1 MRLFAGDGESS
12 STGAARNGAQVR
24 TRSELAALINEASY
38 IKEEPVD
45 NQQMETG
52 DEDGEVEFVRT
63 MEGLADGGTG
73 DTGDTDYERAE
84 ALMDEEE
91 EVSVVD
97 TEEGEEDDE
106 GDEVMREVQQD
117 GGGEEAGQRTAGQDP
132 EAATQG
138 AGEAEDRGVEAEA
151 GGSGNQNGDDG
162 TENIPDPD
170 SPDPEG
176 NSDSDA
182 PVDVVEPEPIRVKHP
197 DSMYKPVQSIRSGSQ
212 DPLKLNMRM
221 KYDRNEGGGLLAQGD
236 ERLLRN
242 SNLCSMELKRNTS
255 ASFNPDSGKCVTC
268 LNSSHSA
275 WRSRNG
281 GPIALSLTDQHF
293 PANIP
298 ADESGECIRVL
309 RVEDGSVAELAELA
323 DELLRIMPREGLPKG
338 SIILYGSVS
347 QLAVDSAERY
357 ASEWV
362 KNRNWLKARL
372 GEVMVVPAIFL
383 SGSGFEDKVA
393 IRGLLDLA
401 AWQDSLQDPE
411 LRLLRNTRKGWQDAY
426 LGKKSRGAGWADYRL
441 NLAMPVSLDQ
451 GTGTTPCTTG
461 SWGDRPTGL
470 TALTEAGERYWISKI
485 VCELNREVGLGLAT
499 TWSVGRTMSAV
510 RRQAESVEFGRIVT
524 VVASYAAATAAA
536 LGKRGMRHLALV
548 WPGRTIT
555 KDTVEAVR
563 QEAATAHEDGDIL
576 LVQWLENNI
585 YFMLNEETG
594 CMELP
599 VRDADDGIFHITGKV
614 TVSKDVQLQMVLSK
628 LEPLLAED
636 PDQLKVLVYPLV
648 RFLQD
653 CCTKHART
661 EKTRAEEAARLLKE
675 LYHLR
680 RAVKTWLITKKM
692 KNVLLVDPLACLGA
706 TNNTAM
712 AMTIL
717 KDDIHLKGVHTA
729 KLADKIKELVAGL
742 VRTKKRAAD
751 VSAGGDEKRPR
762 LAEPNDGGGQK
773 ARAKKG
779 GKPRAQ
785 GGRKSGP

>member
-1 MRLFAGDGESS
+1 
-12 STGAARNGAQVR
+12 
-24 TRSELAALINEASY
+24 
-38 IKEEPVD
+38 
-45 NQQMETG
+45 
-52 DEDGEVEFVRT
+52 
-63 MEGLADGGTG
+63 
-73 DTGDTDYERAE
+73 
-84 ALMDEEE
+84 
-91 EVSVVD
+91 
-97 TEEGEEDDE
+97 
-106 GDEVMREVQQD
+106 
-117 GGGEEAGQRTAGQDP
+117 
-132 EAATQG
+132 
-138 AGEAEDRGVEAEA
+138 
-151 GGSGNQNGDDG
+151 
-162 TENIPDPD
+162 
-170 SPDPEG
+170 
-176 NSDSDA
+176 
-182 PVDVVEPEPIRVKHP
+182 
-197 DSMYKPVQSIRSGSQ
+197 
-212 DPLKLNMRM
+212 
-221 KYDRNEGGGLLAQGD
+221 
-236 ERLLRN
+236 
-242 SNLCSMELKRNTS
+242 
-255 ASFNPDSGKCVTC
+255 
-268 LNSSHSA
+268 
-275 WRSRNG
+275 
-281 GPIALSLTDQHF
+281 
-293 PANIP
+293 
-298 ADESGECIRVL
+298 
-309 RVEDGSVAELAELA
+309 VEDGSVAELA
-323 DELLRIMPREGLPKG
+323 DELLRIMPRDGMPKG

-372 GEVMVVPAIFL
+372 GDVMVVPAIFL
-383 SGSGFEDKVA
+383 SGSGFEDRVA

-524 VVASYAAATAAA
+524 VGASNAAATAAA

-563 QEAATAHEDGDIL
+563 LEAATAHEEGDIL

-653 CCTKHART
+653 CCTKHARS

-680 RAVKTWLITKKM
+680 RAVKTWLITKKL

-706 TNNTAM
+706 TNNTAV
-712 AMTIL
+712 AMSIL

-729 KLADKIKELVAGL
+729 KLADKIKELVAGW

-751 VSAGGDEKRPR
+751 VSVGGDEKRPR
-762 LAEPNDGGGQK
+762 LAEPKDGGGQK

-779 GKPRAQ
+779 GKPRAP

>member
-1 MRLFAGDGESS
+1 
-12 STGAARNGAQVR
+12 
-24 TRSELAALINEASY
+24 
-38 IKEEPVD
+38 
-45 NQQMETG
+45 
-52 DEDGEVEFVRT
+52 
-63 MEGLADGGTG
+63 MEGLLEGESG
-73 DTGDTDYERAE
+73 DVGDMDDERAE

-97 TEEGEEDDE
+97 TEEGEEDEE
-106 GDEVMREVQQD
+106 GDEFMREAQP
-117 GGGEEAGQRTAGQDP
+117 GAGDQSSGQDP
-132 EAATQG
+132 VAAEHDGG
-138 AGEAEDRGVEAEA
+138 AAVEGVPDA
-151 GGSGNQNGDDG
+151 GGAADQKGEEGLEKN
-162 TENIPDPD
+162 PDPESLD
-170 SPDPEG
+170 PEGKGDPEG

-182 PVDVVEPEPIRVKHP
+182 PVDYVEAEPICVKHP
-197 DSMYKPVQSIRSGSQ
+197 DSMYKPVQSIRRGSQ

-221 KYDRNEGGGLLAQGD
+221 KYDRNEGGGLLVQGD
-236 ERLLRN
+236 ERMLRN

-268 LNSSHSA
+268 LNGSHSA
-275 WRSRNG
+275 WKSRNG

-293 PANIP
+293 PPNIP
-298 ADESGECIRVL
+298 ADDSGECIRVL
-309 RVEDGSVAELAELA
+309 RVEDGSVAELA
-323 DELLRIMPREGLPKG
+323 DELIRILPRDGLPKG
-338 SIILYGSVS
+338 SIILFGSVT
-347 QLAVDSAERY
+347 QLSVDSAERY
-357 ASEWV
+357 AREWV

-383 SGSGFEDKVA
+383 SGSGFEDRVA
-393 IRGLLDLA
+393 MRGLLDLA

-411 LRLLRNTRKGWQDAY
+411 LKLLRNTRKGWQDAY

-451 GTGTTPCTTG
+451 GAGTTPCTTG

-524 VVASYAAATAAA
+524 VGASNAAATAAA

-563 QEAATAHEDGDIL
+563 QEAAMAHEDGDIL

-585 YFMLNEETG
+585 FFMLNEETG

-599 VRDADDGIFHITGKV
+599 VRGVDDGIYHITGKV

-661 EKTRAEEAARLLKE
+661 EKAREEEAARQLKE

-680 RAVKTWLITKKM
+680 RAVKSWLIAQKM

-706 TNNTAM
+706 ANNTTKAM
-712 AMTIL
+712 GIL
-717 KDDIHLKGVHTA
+717 KDDIHLKGVYTA
-729 KLADKIKELVAGL
+729 KLADKIKEVVAGW
-742 VRTKKRAAD
+742 VRSRKRAAD
-751 VSAGGDEKRPR
+751 VSAGGDEKRAR
-762 LAEPNDGGGQK
+762 LAEPKAGGSQK
-773 ARAKKG
+773 ASVKKG
-779 GKPRAQ
+779 GKPAAK